1 MKFIIILKIVT
12 TKKKDLIYLV
22 NFISYLNKN
31 NNYDIIYIMSN
42 KCILEFIYTPN
53 DFPEI
58 YSYYLMDINDINK
71 FKYYYK
77 ELKFNPIKNFINNEY
92 LTIDN
97 TTYNVYENNKSEFF
111 ITISNYISIT
121 KSCDL
126 LSKFYELI
134 DKQIDNTSSDNYLFE
149 ETENVVNIINLFN
162 KNKLDNIDEIKNII
176 EKNPNLINDDEINE
190 INNEIN
196 KII

>member
-1 MKFIIILKIVT
+1 MKIVT